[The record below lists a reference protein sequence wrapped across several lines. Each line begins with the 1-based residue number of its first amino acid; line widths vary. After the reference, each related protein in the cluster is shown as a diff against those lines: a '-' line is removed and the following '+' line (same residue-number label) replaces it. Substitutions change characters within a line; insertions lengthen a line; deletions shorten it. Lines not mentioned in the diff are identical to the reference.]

1 MLQFVVDDTW
11 TTDHT
16 AREESDDLGNIN
28 NVLLP
33 KEITRSHLSSTIHNP
48 AIMSNITPQST
59 TAELAAKVPKEPS
72 RESNPGPDSSSTL
85 PGSFPETPAN
95 ELPSF
100 YVNPLPAKAG
110 VGNPINLEAGDKVPD
125 SSTLTPNTTS
135 STIRDDPD
143 LVEASKDSQGKG
155 TNSEQSVSINPIP
168 ATSGFGNPIQLKA
181 GEKVPDPTTLTSNTI
196 SSTIRDDPDLAEA
209 ARDSKKSFSIKP
221 LPATSDIGNPIQ
233 LKPGDPLPDPT
244 SYTQN
249 TIQSNVTLDKGS
261 YDQNSSVYQLPNVVT
276 PQQERDA
283 AGRGIFDLPPVAG
296 VMIPESSL
304 PIGSGLSLEQDP
316 GVTIQSAAPKSSTAA
331 LAGQVPLEPRPEP
344 RGSEEPDATIQSAEP
359 GSTTADLA
367 GKTPLEP
374 KNKSKSSEHPDV
386 TIQSVGP
393 NSTTASLAGQVPLE
407 PRSVPRSS
415 GAPDV
420 TIQSAGP
427 NSTTADLA
435 GKVPLER
442 NNESKASEAPDVS
455 IQSVGPNS
463 TSANL
468 AGQVPLEPHVPHV
481 VEESQQKAGFPPE
494 ASANSEAVREK
505 SEVEQELESKVPEE
519 PAAAEGTGS
528 SKQAKDVTVQSA
540 GPNSSTAAL
549 AGQVPLE
556 PKSQSKAYSGEA
568 PDSINQSVS
577 PDSTIA
583 GLAEQVPPVVR
594 GSQQEAGV
602 PPEASANPEAVSEKA
617 AVEKELENKLPKE
630 APASEGIGSA
640 GSSDDVTIQS
650 VGPNSTTAALAG
662 QVSHEHRHV
671 PEVVQNSQLEAGF
684 PPEASA
690 NSEAINEKAAVEKE
704 LESKISEKPATS
716 EGIGGLSTEGTRA
729 PASTDQSEAETTPS
743 PSHALPSSIQ
753 QSIDEINAGAGIATF
768 APIAPT
774 VPHIVQDSIAESPV
788 SPEAAASKIEVDEEY
803 QVEQQL
809 LKEVKA
815 EDALGEPAPAASAA
829 LTDHAPAATHNTLRS
844 PATVETRP
852 TDRLHSG
859 GHDSRDVS
867 PMSQPINPAVTKP
880 TVTTGVASS
889 AVPETSA
896 PPSTPQQEP
905 VASSSS
911 SKSPSTPTDKK
922 SKRASGFF
930 GRLKNKFHHSDKK

>member
-1 MLQFVVDDTW
+1 
-11 TTDHT
+11 
-16 AREESDDLGNIN
+16 
-28 NVLLP
+28 
-33 KEITRSHLSSTIHNP
+33 
-48 AIMSNITPQST
+48 MSNITPQST

-72 RESNPGPDSSSTL
+72 QEPNPGPDSSSTL

-100 YVNPLPAKAG
+100 SVNPLPATVG
-110 VGNPINLEAGDKVPD
+110 IGNPVNLQAGEKVPD

-143 LVEASKDSQGKG
+143 LVEASKDSHGKSK
-155 TNSEQSVSINPIP
+155 NPEQSVSINPIP
-168 ATSGFGNPIQLKA
+168 ATSGVGNPIQLKA

-233 LKPGDPLPDPT
+233 LNPGDALPDPT

-261 YDQNSSVYQLPNVVT
+261 YDQNSRVYQLPNVVT

-296 VMIPESSL
+296 IIIPESSL
-304 PIGSGLSLEQDP
+304 PIGSGPSLEQDP

-331 LAGQVPLEPRPEP
+331 LAGQVPLEPRTVP
-344 RGSEEPDATIQSAEP
+344 RGSEEPDAATIQSAGP
-359 GSTTADLA
+359 VSTTADLA

-374 KNKSKSSEHPDV
+374 ENKSKGSEPPDV

-415 GAPDV
+415 GVPDV

-442 NNESKASEAPDVS
+442 NNETKASEAPDVA
-455 IQSVGPNS
+455 IQSVGSNS
-463 TSANL
+463 ASANL
-468 AGQVPLEPHVPHV
+468 VGQVPLEPHVPHV
-481 VEESQQKAGFPPE
+481 VEESQHKAGFPPE

-505 SEVEQELESKVPEE
+505 SEVEEELESRVPEE
-519 PAAAEGTGS
+519 PVAAEGTGS
-528 SKQAKDVTVQSA
+528 AKQAKDVTIQSA
-540 GPNSSTAAL
+540 GPNSSTAVL

-556 PKSQSKAYSGEA
+556 PKIQPKAASGEA
-568 PDSINQSVS
+568 LDSTIQSVS
-577 PDSTIA
+577 PHSTTA
-583 GLAEQVPPVVR
+583 GLAGQVPLVVQ

-602 PPEASANPEAVSEKA
+602 SPEASANPEAVSEKA
-617 AVEKELENKLPKE
+617 AVEEELENKLPKE

-640 GSSDDVTIQS
+640 GSSDDATIQS

-662 QVSHEHRHV
+662 QVSHEHRQV
-671 PEVVQNSQLEAGF
+671 PEVVKNSQLEAGF

-704 LESKISEKPATS
+704 LESKIPEKPATS
-716 EGIGGLSTEGTRA
+716 EGIDGQSTESTRA
-729 PASTDQSEAETTPS
+729 LASTDQPEADTTPS
-743 PSHALPSSIQ
+743 PSHALPSSVQ

-774 VPHIVQDSIAESPV
+774 VPRIVQESIAESHV
-788 SPEAAASKIEVDEEY
+788 SPEAAASQIEVDEKY

-815 EDALGEPAPAASAA
+815 EDAFGEPAPSVSAA

-867 PMSQPINPAVTKP
+867 PMSQPINPAVTQP

-889 AVPETSA
+889 AIPETSA

-930 GRLKNKFHHSDKK
+930 GRLKNKFHHSEKK

>member
-1 MLQFVVDDTW
+1 
-11 TTDHT
+11 
-16 AREESDDLGNIN
+16 
-28 NVLLP
+28 
-33 KEITRSHLSSTIHNP
+33 
-48 AIMSNITPQST
+48 MSNITPQST

-72 RESNPGPDSSSTL
+72 LEPNPGPDSSSTL

-100 YVNPLPAKAG
+100 SVNPLPATAAI
-110 VGNPINLEAGDKVPD
+110 GNPVNLPAGERVPD
-125 SSTLTPNTTS
+125 PSTLTPNTTS

-143 LVEASKDSQGKG
+143 LVEASKDSHVKSK
-155 TNSEQSVSINPIP
+155 NPEQSVSINPIP
-168 ATSGFGNPIQLKA
+168 ATSGVGNPIQLKA
-181 GEKVPDPTTLTSNTI
+181 GEKVPDPITLTPNTI

-233 LKPGDPLPDPT
+233 LNPGDTLPDPT

-249 TIQSNVTLDKGS
+249 TIQSNVTVDKGS
-261 YDQNSSVYQLPNVVT
+261 YDQNSRVYQLPNVVT

-283 AGRGIFDLPPVAG
+283 AGRGIFDLPPVTG
-296 VMIPESSL
+296 PIIPESSL
-304 PIGSGLSLEQDP
+304 PIGSGPSLEQDP

-331 LAGQVPLEPRPEP
+331 LAGQVPLEPRTAP
-344 RGSEEPDATIQSAEP
+344 RGSEESDATIQSAGP
-359 GSTTADLA
+359 GSTTADIA
-367 GKTPLEP
+367 GTTPIEP
-374 KNKSKSSEHPDV
+374 KNKSEGSEPTDV

-407 PRSVPRSS
+407 SGSVPRGS
-415 GAPDV
+415 GVPNV

-427 NSTTADLA
+427 NSTTAGLA

-442 NNESKASEAPDVS
+442 NNETKASEAPDVA
-455 IQSVGPNS
+455 IQSVGSNLA
-463 TSANL
+463 SATL
-468 AGQVPLEPHVPHV
+468 AGQVPPKPHVLHV
-481 VEESQQKAGFPPE
+481 VEESQHKAGFPPE
-494 ASANSEAVREK
+494 ASANSEAIRGK
-505 SEVEQELESKVPEE
+505 SEVGEELESKVPEE

-528 SKQAKDVTVQSA
+528 AKQAKDVTIQSA

-556 PKSQSKAYSGEA
+556 PNIQSKAASGEA
-568 PDSINQSVS
+568 LDSTIQSVS
-577 PDSTIA
+577 PHSTTA
-583 GLAEQVPPVVR
+583 GLAGQVPLAVQ
-594 GSQQEAGV
+594 GSQQDAGV
-602 PPEASANPEAVSEKA
+602 SPEASANPEAVSKKA

-630 APASEGIGSA
+630 APASEGIGPA
-640 GSSDDVTIQS
+640 GSSDDATVQS

-662 QVSHEHRHV
+662 QVPHEHRQV
-671 PEVVQNSQLEAGF
+671 PEVVHNSQLEAGS
-684 PPEASA
+684 PPEATA

-704 LESKISEKPATS
+704 LESKIPEKPATS
-716 EGIGGLSTEGTRA
+716 QGIGGQSTEGTTTF
-729 PASTDQSEAETTPS
+729 ASTDQPEAETTPS
-743 PSHALPSSIQ
+743 PSHALPSSVQ
-753 QSIDEINAGAGIATF
+753 QSIDEINAGAGIATL

-774 VPHIVQDSIAESPV
+774 VPRIVQESIAESHV
-788 SPEAAASKIEVDEEY
+788 SPGAAASQIEVDEKY

-815 EDALGEPAPAASAA
+815 EDASGEPAPSVSAA
-829 LTDHAPAATHNTLRS
+829 LNDHAPTAPHDTLRS

-867 PMSQPINPAVTKP
+867 PMSQPINPAVAQP

-889 AVPETSA
+889 AIPETSA

>member
-1 MLQFVVDDTW
+1 
-11 TTDHT
+11 
-16 AREESDDLGNIN
+16 
-28 NVLLP
+28 
-33 KEITRSHLSSTIHNP
+33 
-48 AIMSNITPQST
+48 MSNITPQST
-59 TAELAAKVPKEPS
+59 TAELAAKVPKEPP
-72 RESNPGPDSSSTL
+72 NPGPDSSSNL

-100 YVNPLPAKAG
+100 SVNPLLATAG
-110 VGNPINLEAGDKVPD
+110 VGNPVNLQAGEKVPD
-125 SSTLTPNTTS
+125 SSTLTPNTIS

-143 LVEASKDSQGKG
+143 LVEASKDSHGKG
-155 TNSEQSVSINPIP
+155 KNSEQSVSINPIP
-168 ATSGFGNPIQLKA
+168 ATSGVGNPIQLKA
-181 GEKVPDPTTLTSNTI
+181 GQKVPDPTTLTSNTI

-209 ARDSKKSFSIKP
+209 ARDSEKSFSVKP
-221 LPATSDIGNPIQ
+221 LPATSGIGNPVQ
-233 LKPGDPLPDPT
+233 LKSGDTLPDPT

-261 YDQNSSVYQLPNVVT
+261 YDQNPSVYQLPDVVT

-283 AGRGIFDLPPVAG
+283 AGRGIFNMPPVAG

-304 PIGSGLSLEQDP
+304 PIGSGPYLEQDP

-331 LAGQVPLEPRPEP
+331 LAGQVPLEPRTVP
-344 RGSEEPDATIQSAEP
+344 RGSEEPDATIQSAGP

-374 KNKSKSSEHPDV
+374 KNKSKGSEPPDV

-393 NSTTASLAGQVPLE
+393 NSTTARLAGQVPLE

-415 GAPDV
+415 GVPDV

-435 GKVPLER
+435 GKVPLEP
-442 NNESKASEAPDVS
+442 NNETKASEAPDVT

-481 VEESQQKAGFPPE
+481 VEESQRKAGFPPE

-505 SEVEQELESKVPEE
+505 SEVEEELESKVPEE

-528 SKQAKDVTVQSA
+528 SKKAKDVTIQSA

-556 PKSQSKAYSGEA
+556 PKSQSKASSGEA
-568 PDSINQSVS
+568 PDSTIQSVR
-577 PDSTIA
+577 PHSTTA
-583 GLAEQVPPVVR
+583 GLAGQAPLVVR
-594 GSQQEAGV
+594 SSQQEAGV
-602 PPEASANPEAVSEKA
+602 SPEASANPEAVSEKA
-617 AVEKELENKLPKE
+617 AVEKKPENKLPKE

-671 PEVVQNSQLEAGF
+671 PEVVQNSQHEAGF

-704 LESKISEKPATS
+704 LESKISEKAATS
-716 EGIGGLSTEGTRA
+716 EGRGGQITEGTRA
-729 PASTDQSEAETTPS
+729 LGSTDQPEAETTPS

-753 QSIDEINAGAGIATF
+753 QSIDEINAGAGIATV

-774 VPHIVQDSIAESPV
+774 VPHIVQESIAEANV
-788 SPEAAASKIEVDEEY
+788 SPEAAASKIEVDEKY

-815 EDALGEPAPAASAA
+815 EDALGEPAPSASAA
-829 LTDHAPAATHNTLRS
+829 LIDHAPATTQRS
-844 PATVETRP
+844 PATAETRP
-852 TDRLHSG
+852 TDRSHSG

-867 PMSQPINPAVTKP
+867 PMSQPINPAVTQP
-880 TVTTGVASS
+880 TLTTGVASS

-896 PPSTPQQEP
+896 PPSTPRQEP

>member
-1 MLQFVVDDTW
+1 
-11 TTDHT
+11 
-16 AREESDDLGNIN
+16 
-28 NVLLP
+28 
-33 KEITRSHLSSTIHNP
+33 
-48 AIMSNITPQST
+48 MSNITPQST
-59 TAELAAKVPKEPS
+59 TAELAAKVPKELS
-72 RESNPGPDSSSTL
+72 REPDSRPDSSSPV
-85 PGSFPETPAN
+85 PGSFPETPGN

-100 YVNPLPAKAG
+100 SVNPLPATAG
-110 VGNPINLEAGDKVPD
+110 IGNPINLQAGEKVPD
-125 SSTLTPNTTS
+125 PSALTSNTIS

-143 LVEASKDSQGKG
+143 LVESSKDSHGKG
-155 TNSEQSVSINPIP
+155 ENSEQSVSINPIP
-168 ATSGFGNPIQLKA
+168 ATSGVGNPIQLKA
-181 GEKVPDPTTLTSNTI
+181 GEKVPDPTTLSSNTI

-209 ARDSKKSFSIKP
+209 ARDSDQLFSVKP

-233 LKPGDPLPDPT
+233 LKPGDILPDPT

-261 YDQNSSVYQLPNVVT
+261 YDQNSGVYQLPNVVT

-283 AGRGIFDLPPVAG
+283 AGRGIFDVPSVAG
-296 VMIPESSL
+296 IMIPESSL
-304 PIGSGLSLEQDP
+304 PIDSGPSLEQDP
-316 GVTIQSAAPKSSTAA
+316 GVTIQSAAPNSSTAA
-331 LAGQVPLEPRPEP
+331 LAGQVPLEPRSVP
-344 RGSEEPDATIQSAEP
+344 RSSEEPVATIQSAGP

-367 GKTPLEP
+367 GKVPLEP
-374 KNKSKSSEHPDV
+374 ENKSKGSEPPDV

-393 NSTTASLAGQVPLE
+393 NSTTAVLAGQVPLE

-415 GAPDV
+415 GVPDV
-420 TIQSAGP
+420 TIQSVGP
-427 NSTTADLA
+427 SSTTANLA
-435 GKVPLER
+435 GKVPLEPK
-442 NNESKASEAPDVS
+442 NETKASEAPNAT
-455 IQSVGPNS
+455 IQSVSPTS

-468 AGQVPLEPHVPHV
+468 AGQVPLESHVPHV
-481 VEESQQKAGFPPE
+481 VEESQHKAGFPPE

-528 SKQAKDVTVQSA
+528 SKQAKEVTIQSV
-540 GPNSSTAAL
+540 GPNSTTAAL
-549 AGQVPLE
+549 AGQAPLE
-556 PKSQSKAYSGEA
+556 PKSQSKESSGEA
-568 PDSINQSVS
+568 SDSTIQSVG
-577 PDSTIA
+577 PHSTIA
-583 GLAEQVPPVVR
+583 GLVGQVPHVVQ
-594 GSQQEAGV
+594 GSQQKAGV
-602 PPEASANPEAVSEKA
+602 SPEASANPEAVSEKA
-617 AVEKELENKLPKE
+617 AVERELETKLPKE

-640 GSSDDVTIQS
+640 GTRDDVTIQS

-662 QVSHEHRHV
+662 QVSPEHRNV
-671 PEVVQNSQLEAGF
+671 PKVVQHSQHDAGF

-690 NSEAINEKAAVEKE
+690 NDEAVSEKAEVEKE
-704 LESKISEKPATS
+704 LESKISEEPATS
-716 EGIGGLSTEGTRA
+716 EGIGGQSAEGTRA
-729 PASTDQSEAETTPS
+729 LASTDQSEAETTPP

-753 QSIDEINAGAGIATF
+753 QSIDEINAGAGVATV

-774 VPHIVQDSIAESPV
+774 VPHIVQESIAKSNV
-788 SPEAAASKIEVDEEY
+788 SPEAAASKIKVDEKY
-803 QVEQQL
+803 QAEQQL
-809 LKEVKA
+809 LKEVKT
-815 EDALGEPAPAASAA
+815 ENALGEPAPSESAA

-867 PMSQPINPAVTKP
+867 PMSQPINPAVTQP

-889 AVPETSA
+889 AVPESSA

-905 VASSSS
+905 VPSSSS

>member
-1 MLQFVVDDTW
+1 
-11 TTDHT
+11 
-16 AREESDDLGNIN
+16 
-28 NVLLP
+28 
-33 KEITRSHLSSTIHNP
+33 
-48 AIMSNITPQST
+48 MSNITPQST
-59 TAELAAKVPKEPS
+59 TAELAAKVPKD
-72 RESNPGPDSSSTL
+72 GPDSSSTL
-85 PGSFPETPAN
+85 PGSFPETPAH

-100 YVNPLPAKAG
+100 SVNPLPATAG
-110 VGNPINLEAGDKVPD
+110 VGNPVNLQAGEKVPD
-125 SSTLTPNTTS
+125 SSSLTPNTIS
-135 STIRDDPD
+135 STIRDDHD
-143 LVEASKDSQGKG
+143 LVEASKDSRGKG
-155 TNSEQSVSINPIP
+155 KNSGESVSINPIP
-168 ATSGFGNPIQLKA
+168 ATSGVGNPIQLKA

-209 ARDSKKSFSIKP
+209 ARDSEKSFSVKP

-233 LKPGDPLPDPT
+233 LKPGDTLPDPT

-283 AGRGIFDLPPVAG
+283 AGRGIFDVPPVAG

-304 PIGSGLSLEQDP
+304 PIGSGPSLEQDP

-331 LAGQVPLEPRPEP
+331 LAGQVPLEPRTVP
-344 RGSEEPDATIQSAEP
+344 RGSGVPDVTIQSAGP
-359 GSTTADLA
+359 NSTTADLA
-367 GKTPLEP
+367 GQIPLEP
-374 KNKSKSSEHPDV
+374 KNKSKGSDPSDV

-415 GAPDV
+415 GVPDV

-435 GKVPLER
+435 GKVPLEP
-442 NNESKASEAPDVS
+442 NNETKASEAPDVT
-455 IQSVGPNS
+455 IQSMGPNS

-468 AGQVPLEPHVPHV
+468 AAQVPLEPHVPRV

-505 SEVEQELESKVPEE
+505 SEVEEELESKVPEE
-519 PAAAEGTGS
+519 PATAEGTGS
-528 SKQAKDVTVQSA
+528 SKQAKDVTIQSA

-556 PKSQSKAYSGEA
+556 PKSQSKASSGGA
-568 PDSINQSVS
+568 
-577 PDSTIA
+577 PDSTIQSVGPHSTTA
-583 GLAEQVPPVVR
+583 GLAGQVPLVVQ
-594 GSQQEAGV
+594 GSQQRAGV
-602 PPEASANPEAVSEKA
+602 SPEASANPEAVSEKA
-617 AVEKELENKLPKE
+617 AVEKELQNLLPKE
-630 APASEGIGSA
+630 AASEGIGSA

-650 VGPNSTTAALAG
+650 VGPNSTSAALAG
-662 QVSHEHRHV
+662 QVSPEHGHV
-671 PEVVQNSQLEAGF
+671 PEVVQNSQHVAGL
-684 PPEASA
+684 PSEASA
-690 NSEAINEKAAVEKE
+690 NSEAINEKTAVEKE

-716 EGIGGLSTEGTRA
+716 EGIGGQSTEGIRA
-729 PASTDQSEAETTPS
+729 FTSDDQPEAETTPS

-753 QSIDEINAGAGIATF
+753 QSIDEINAGAGVANV

-774 VPHIVQDSIAESPV
+774 VPHIVQESIAESHV
-788 SPEAAASKIEVDEEY
+788 SPEAAASKIEVDEKY
-803 QVEQQL
+803 QVEQQI
-809 LKEVKA
+809 LKEVKTENA
-815 EDALGEPAPAASAA
+815 MGEPAPSASAA

-844 PATVETRP
+844 PATAETRP

-867 PMSQPINPAVTKP
+867 PMSQPINPAVTQP

-896 PPSTPQQEP
+896 PLSTPQQEP

>member
-1 MLQFVVDDTW
+1 
-11 TTDHT
+11 
-16 AREESDDLGNIN
+16 
-28 NVLLP
+28 
-33 KEITRSHLSSTIHNP
+33 
-48 AIMSNITPQST
+48 MSNITPEST
-59 TAELAAKVPKEPS
+59 TAELAAKVPKD
-72 RESNPGPDSSSTL
+72 GPDSSSTF

-100 YVNPLPAKAG
+100 SVNPLPATAG
-110 VGNPINLEAGDKVPD
+110 AGNPVNLQAGEKVPD
-125 SSTLTPNTTS
+125 SSSLTPNTIL

-143 LVEASKDSQGKG
+143 LVEASKDSHGKG
-155 TNSEQSVSINPIP
+155 KNLEQSVSINPIP
-168 ATSGFGNPIQLKA
+168 ATSGVGNPIQLKA

-209 ARDSKKSFSIKP
+209 ARDSEKLFSVKP

-233 LKPGDPLPDPT
+233 LKPGDTLPDPT

-283 AGRGIFDLPPVAG
+283 AGRGIFDVPPVAG

-304 PIGSGLSLEQDP
+304 PIGSGPSLEQDP

-331 LAGQVPLEPRPEP
+331 LAGQVPLEPRTVP
-344 RGSEEPDATIQSAEP
+344 RGSEEPDATIQSAGP

-367 GKTPLEP
+367 GKIPLEP
-374 KNKSKSSEHPDV
+374 KNKSKGSEPSDV

-415 GAPDV
+415 GVPDV

-435 GKVPLER
+435 GKVPLEP
-442 NNESKASEAPDVS
+442 NNETKASEAPDVT

-505 SEVEQELESKVPEE
+505 SEVEEELESKVPEE
-519 PAAAEGTGS
+519 PATAEGTGS
-528 SKQAKDVTVQSA
+528 SKQAKDVTIQSA

-556 PKSQSKAYSGEA
+556 PKSQSKASSGGA
-568 PDSINQSVS
+568 S
-577 PDSTIA
+577 DSTIQSVGPHSTTA
-583 GLAEQVPPVVR
+583 GLAGQVPLVVQ
-594 GSQQEAGV
+594 GSQQKAGV
-602 PPEASANPEAVSEKA
+602 SPETSANPEAVSENA
-617 AVEKELENKLPKE
+617 AVEKELKNKLPKE
-630 APASEGIGSA
+630 TPASEGIGSA

-650 VGPNSTTAALAG
+650 VGPNSTSAALAG
-662 QVSHEHRHV
+662 QVSPEHRHV
-671 PEVVQNSQLEAGF
+671 PEIVQNSQHVAGLSS
-684 PPEASA
+684 EASA
-690 NSEAINEKAAVEKE
+690 NSEAIYEKAAVEKE
-704 LESKISEKPATS
+704 LESKIYEKPATS
-716 EGIGGLSTEGTRA
+716 EGIGGQSTRA
-729 PASTDQSEAETTPS
+729 LTSDDQPEAETTPS

-753 QSIDEINAGAGIATF
+753 QSIDEINAGGGVATV

-774 VPHIVQDSIAESPV
+774 VPHIVQESIAKSHV
-788 SPEAAASKIEVDEEY
+788 SPEAAASKIEVDEKY
-803 QVEQQL
+803 QVEQQF
-809 LKEVKA
+809 LKKVKTENA
-815 EDALGEPAPAASAA
+815 MGEPAPSASAA
-829 LTDHAPAATHNTLRS
+829 LTDHAPAATQNTLRS
-844 PATVETRP
+844 PATAETRP

-867 PMSQPINPAVTKP
+867 PMSQPINPAVTQP

>member
-1 MLQFVVDDTW
+1 
-11 TTDHT
+11 
-16 AREESDDLGNIN
+16 
-28 NVLLP
+28 
-33 KEITRSHLSSTIHNP
+33 
-48 AIMSNITPQST
+48 MSNITPQST
-59 TAELAAKVPKEPS
+59 SAELAAKVPKEPS
-72 RESNPGPDSSSTL
+72 QEPNPGPDSSSTL

-100 YVNPLPAKAG
+100 SVNPLPATAG
-110 VGNPINLEAGDKVPD
+110 IGNPVNLQAGEKVPD

-143 LVEASKDSQGKG
+143 LVEASKDSHGKSK
-155 TNSEQSVSINPIP
+155 NPEQSVSINPIP
-168 ATSGFGNPIQLKA
+168 ATSGVGNPIQLKA

-233 LKPGDPLPDPT
+233 LNPGDALPDPT

-249 TIQSNVTLDKGS
+249 TVQSNVTLDKGS
-261 YDQNSSVYQLPNVVT
+261 YEQNSRVYQLPNVVT

-296 VMIPESSL
+296 IIIPESSL
-304 PIGSGLSLEQDP
+304 PIGVGPSLEQDP

-331 LAGQVPLEPRPEP
+331 LAGQVPLEPRTVP
-344 RGSEEPDATIQSAEP
+344 RGSEEPDAATIQSAGP
-359 GSTTADLA
+359 DSTTADLA

-374 KNKSKSSEHPDV
+374 ENKSKGSEPRDV

-407 PRSVPRSS
+407 PRSVPSSS
-415 GAPDV
+415 GVPDV

-442 NNESKASEAPDVS
+442 NNETKASEAPDVAV
-455 IQSVGPNS
+455 QSAGSNS
-463 TSANL
+463 ASANL

-481 VEESQQKAGFPPE
+481 VKESQHKAGFPPE
-494 ASANSEAVREK
+494 ASVNSEAVREK
-505 SEVEQELESKVPEE
+505 SEVEEELESRVPEE

-528 SKQAKDVTVQSA
+528 AKQAKDVTIQSA

-556 PKSQSKAYSGEA
+556 PKIQPKAASGEA
-568 PDSINQSVS
+568 LDSTIQSVS
-577 PDSTIA
+577 PHSTTA
-583 GLAEQVPPVVR
+583 GLAGQVPLVVQ

-602 PPEASANPEAVSEKA
+602 SPEASANPEAVSEKA
-617 AVEKELENKLPKE
+617 AVEEELENKLPKE

-640 GSSDDVTIQS
+640 GSSDDATIQS

-662 QVSHEHRHV
+662 QVSHEHRQV
-671 PEVVQNSQLEAGF
+671 PEIVKNSQLEAGF

-690 NSEAINEKAAVEKE
+690 NSEAINEKAAVEEE
-704 LESKISEKPATS
+704 LESKIPEKPATS
-716 EGIGGLSTEGTRA
+716 EGIDDQSTEGTRA
-729 PASTDQSEAETTPS
+729 LASTDQPEADTTPS
-743 PSHALPSSIQ
+743 PSHALPSSVQ

-774 VPHIVQDSIAESPV
+774 VPRIVQESIAESHV
-788 SPEAAASKIEVDEEY
+788 SPEAAASQIEVDEKY

-815 EDALGEPAPAASAA
+815 EDASGEPAPSVSAA

-867 PMSQPINPAVTKP
+867 PMSQPINPAVTQP

-889 AVPETSA
+889 AIPETSA

-930 GRLKNKFHHSDKK
+930 GRLKNKFHHSEKK